1 MNHDASADDGI
12 GAGQLH
18 SVIIQSPRKGIH
30 VARKIPVTEGELC
43 WLTIVGDL
51 RVAAGF
57 SFQDFV
63 VAQCA
68 CAIAIDH
75 RMFMDVE
82 GETFGLTVV
91 LQQAAHGDVQ
101 ADPI

>member
-18 SVIIQSPRKGIH
+18 GVVVQSPEKGIH
-30 VARKIPVTEGELC
+30 VAWKIPVSEGELC

-57 SFQDFV
+57 GFQDFV

-75 RMFMDVE
+75 LMFMHVE
-82 GETFGLTVV
+82 RKTVGLTVV
-91 LQQAAHGDVQ
+91 LQQAAHRDVQ